1 MTHPIVRRAA
11 TSTGVLLVL
20 FLGIASIRAAAA
32 WTAAAADLEQ
42 PITTSSLEDQLAV
55 ERARSVALAT
65 QLHDLVTRSAELED
79 ALAAAEGRITEDAD
93 VAAAL
98 ATQLA
103 TARDRLATLEE
114 SIRAANAR
122 LASSSKS
129 GGTTSAAPVRASHE
143 DEDHE
148 EHDEHEEASG
158 D

>member
-11 TSTGVLLVL
+11 TSAGVLLVL

-55 ERARSVALAT
+55 ERARSAALAT

-79 ALAAAEGRITEDAD
+79 ALAAAEGRITDDAD

-129 GGTTSAAPVRASHE
+129 GGTTSAAAPARASHE
-143 DEDHE
+143 DEEHHE
-148 EHDEHEEASG
+148 EHEEESG